1 MRANL
6 LRTSN
11 FRLALVY
18 MALFGASVAVLLT
31 FMYWSTAG
39 YMSQQTDETIEAE
52 VTGLAERYRLTG
64 LAGLT
69 EVIRERLA
77 RDPNGASV
85 YLLADFNFM
94 PLLGNLRQ
102 WPVAE
107 SFGDEWLEF
116 KLPDQAAEGRVGHIA
131 RARHFQLRGGF
142 HLLVGRDI
150 NELKAMKELMVEAIW
165 WGLGITVLLGLV
177 GGTMMSWSMLRR
189 VEAINETS
197 REIMAGDLSRRV
209 PAHGTGDEF
218 DQLASNLNEML
229 DKIQTLM
236 DGVRQVSDNIAHDLK
251 TPLARLRNRLEQV
264 RDEGA
269 RHDEDKHALIDRA
282 VMEADSLLATFNA
295 LLRIAR
301 IESGKSKSAFADV
314 DLAALARDVAELY
327 EPLAEEN
334 GQTLTTTITVS
345 KHVSGDRDLLF
356 QALANLMDNAVKYT
370 PRHGKL
376 ELCVADS
383 PSGVVIEVADTGPG
397 IPAQQRDKVFQRFY
411 RLDESR
417 STPGN
422 GLGLSL
428 VRAVALLHDA
438 HIQLSDNAPGLR
450 VQLALPARAA
460 VVEMA
465 DRMRVATNTGTRG

>member
-11 FRLALVY
+11 FRLALLY
-18 MALFGASVAVLLT
+18 MALFGVSAAVLLT
-31 FMYWSTAG
+31 FVYWSTAG

-64 LAGLT
+64 MAGLT
-69 EVIRERLA
+69 EVIRERLR

-85 YLLADFNFM
+85 YLLTDFNFM

-102 WPVAE
+102 WPVTE
-107 SFGDEWLEF
+107 SFDNEWLEF
-116 KLPDQAAEGRVGHIA
+116 ELPDQVAEGRVGHIA

-150 NELKAMKELMVEAIW
+150 QELNAMKELMVEAIW

-218 DQLASNLNEML
+218 DQLAANLNEML

-264 RDEGA
+264 RAEGS
-269 RHDEDKHALIDRA
+269 RHDEGRHALIDRA
-282 VMEADSLLATFNA
+282 VMEADSLLLTFNA

-301 IESGKSKSAFADV
+301 IESGKSKSAFAEV
-314 DLAALARDVAELY
+314 DLAALAHDVAELY
-327 EPLAEEN
+327 EPLAEEK
-334 GQTLTTTITVS
+334 GQTLTTTIHVS

-370 PRHGKL
+370 PQQGRL
-376 ELCVADS
+376 VLCVTDS
-383 PSGVVIEVADTGPG
+383 PSDVVIEVADSGPG
-397 IPAQQRDKVFQRFY
+397 IPAQQRDNVFQRFY

-438 HIQLSDNAPGLR
+438 QIQLADNAPGLR
-450 VQLALPARAA
+450 VRLVLPARAA
-460 VVEMA
+460 VVDIA
-465 DRMRVATNTGTRG
+465 DRMPASTNTGTGG

>member
-6 LRTSN
+6 LKTSN

-31 FMYWSTAG
+31 FIYWSTAG

-69 EVIRERLA
+69 EVIRDRLA
-77 RDPNGASV
+77 RNPDGSSI
-85 YLLADFNFM
+85 YLLTDFNFI

-102 WPVAE
+102 WPAVQNYR
-107 SFGDEWLEF
+107 DEWLEF
-116 KLPDQAAEGRVGHIA
+116 ELPEQAGEGRAGHIA

-142 HLLVGRDI
+142 HLLVGREI
-150 NELKAMKELMVEAIW
+150 HELKATTHLIREAVW

-264 RDEGA
+264 REEAPANDEEK
-269 RHDEDKHALIDRA
+269 RALIDRA
-282 VMEADSLLATFNA
+282 VNEADSLLATFNA

-301 IESGKSKSAFADV
+301 IESGKSRSAFADV
-314 DLAALARDVAELY
+314 DLAALAHDVVELY
-327 EPLAEEN
+327 EPVAEEN
-334 GQTLTTTITVS
+334 GQTLSSNINVN
-345 KHVSGDRDLLF
+345 KHISGDRDLLF

-370 PRHGKL
+370 PPGGRL
-376 ELCVADS
+376 ELSVADS
-383 PSGVVIEVADTGPG
+383 PAGVAIEVADSGPG
-397 IPAQQRDKVFQRFY
+397 VPAEQRENVFQRFY

-438 HIQLSDNAPGLR
+438 EVELRDNAPGLR
-450 VQLALPARAA
+450 VRLTLPAKAPVVQLGEHMAA
-460 VVEMA
+460 
-465 DRMRVATNTGTRG
+465 TGITG